1 MLRYP
6 NGALAVCHG
15 PRKLASYDAHG
26 EPIAPLKAVA

>member
-15 PRKLASYDAHG
+15 PRKLAKYDAHG